1 MKRNTAIRLNTNF
14 ALDDDCLCVG
24 PTTSLRKRKRRLG
37 WRQFT
42 ALAITLSLSAC
53 STFGGDE
60 ENQVPLGR
68 VGFVKGFIGGIA
80 ADEPCA
86 VLIGR
91 EVLSAGGSA
100 ADAATAVYF
109 AMSVILPSAA
119 SLGGGGMCLIRDHE
133 TQAVEVLDF
142 RARPPSSSRP
152 AGLRP
157 VAVPGNPRGFFA
169 LHAKYG
175 RLKWGELLR
184 PAENLARFGTQV
196 SKALAAD
203 LRIAGRLLGNDPR
216 MWGAF
221 KGDDNRLVR
230 EGGFLDQLEL
240 AATLGRLRSRGGGD
254 FYSGPF
260 ARQFAQ
266 AVTDS
271 GSALNYDDLR
281 AFVPKWGRPI
291 TVPFIRS
298 TNLYFPAGTGD
309 AGLIAAE
316 MMAMLN
322 VDDAYED
329 ADGGERAHLIAETAE
344 RALAEKQQL
353 ARSGGSVA
361 GSERV
366 TEGRA
371 EQLMGTY
378 SSEQRRPVKGAAPAP
393 VQSVLEAGEASLAVL
408 DQRGSVVA
416 CSVTMNRP
424 FGAGMFARD
433 SGVLMAAP
441 PLPGREGESLSAMIL
456 ASTISNSVFYASAS
470 SGGAVAP
477 TALVNVAAK
486 VLLDEESDLS
496 SSLAA
501 KRIHHGGSNGVTYAE
516 KGTPRPILE
525 GLVRRG
531 HRTALVERLGN
542 VNSVYCSTGL
552 PAEIIDCGAGSD
564 LRGLGIASSSD

>member
-1 MKRNTAIRLNTNF
+1 M
-14 ALDDDCLCVG
+14 
-24 PTTSLRKRKRRLG
+24 
-37 WRQFT
+37 
-42 ALAITLSLSAC
+42 
-53 STFGGDE
+53 
-60 ENQVPLGR
+60 
-68 VGFVKGFIGGIA
+68 KGFIGGIA
-80 ADEPCA
+80 ADEPQA

-91 EVLSAGGSA
+91 DVLSAGGSA
-100 ADAATAVYF
+100 ADAAVAVYF
-109 AMSVILPSAA
+109 ALSVTLPSAA

-133 TQAVEVLDF
+133 TRGVEVLDF
-142 RARPPSSSRP
+142 RARPPARGRP

-196 SKALAAD
+196 SKAFAAD
-203 LRIAGRLLGNDPR
+203 LRIAGRMLGDDPG

-221 KGDDNRLVR
+221 KGDDNRLIR
-230 EGGFLDQLEL
+230 EGGYFDQLEL

-266 AVTDS
+266 AVQDS
-271 GSALNYDDLR
+271 GGAIDYDDLR
-281 AFVPKWGRPI
+281 TFAPKWGQPI

-298 TNLYFPAGTGD
+298 TNLYFPATVSD
-309 AGLIAAE
+309 AGPVAAR
-316 MMAMLN
+316 MMAMLT

-329 ADGGERAHLIAETAE
+329 ADEAERAHLLAETAE
-344 RALAEKQQL
+344 RAFAEQRRLAGP
-353 ARSGGSVA
+353 GGTVTTADS
-361 GSERV
+361 V
-366 TEGRA
+366 TEDRA
-371 EQLMGTY
+371 EQLMRTY

-408 DQRGSVVA
+408 DQRGSVVV
-416 CSVTMNRP
+416 CSMTMNRP
-424 FGAGMFARD
+424 FGAGLLAQGT
-433 SGVLMAAP
+433 GVLMAAP
-441 PLPGREGESLSAMIL
+441 PLPGREGESLSAVIL
-456 ASTISNSVFYASAS
+456 ASTIARQVFYASAS

-477 TALVNVAAK
+477 TALVNVAAQ
-486 VLLDEESDLS
+486 VLLDER
-496 SSLAA
+496 SSLASSLA
-501 KRIHHGGSNGVTYAE
+501 RKRIHHGGSDGVTYAE

-552 PAEIIDCGAGSD
+552 PADNIDCGAGSD
-564 LRGLGIASSSD
+564 PRGLGIASSSD

>member
-1 MKRNTAIRLNTNF
+1 M
-14 ALDDDCLCVG
+14 
-24 PTTSLRKRKRRLG
+24 
-37 WRQFT
+37 
-42 ALAITLSLSAC
+42 
-53 STFGGDE
+53 TFGGDE
-60 ENQVPLGR
+60 ETDVPLGR

-80 ADEPCA
+80 ADEPRA

-91 EVLSAGGSA
+91 DVLSAGGSA
-100 ADAATAVYF
+100 ADAAVAVYF
-109 AMSVILPSAA
+109 AMSVTLPSAA

-142 RARPPSSSRP
+142 RARPPSNRQPS
-152 AGLRP
+152 GLRP

-184 PAENLARFGTQV
+184 PAENLARFGTEV

-203 LRIAGRLLGNDPR
+203 LRVAGRMLGDDSR
-216 MWGAF
+216 MWGAL
-221 KGDDNRLVR
+221 KGDDSRLIR
-230 EGGFLDQLEL
+230 EGGFFDQLEL
-240 AATLGRLRSRGGGD
+240 AGTLGRLRSRGGGD

-266 AVTDS
+266 AVRDS
-271 GSALNYDDLR
+271 GGALDYDGLR

-291 TVPFIRS
+291 TVPFIRG
-298 TNLYFPAGTGD
+298 TNLYFPAGAGD
-309 AGLIAAE
+309 AGLIAAK
-316 MMAMLN
+316 MMTMLS

-329 ADGGERAHLIAETAE
+329 AGVDERAHLLAETAE
-344 RALAEKQQL
+344 RALAEKQLL
-353 ARSGGSVA
+353 AQSGGSVA
-361 GSERV
+361 GDDTV
-366 TEGRA
+366 TEDRA

-378 SSEQRRPVKGAAPAP
+378 SSERRRPVQGAAPAP

-408 DQRGSVVA
+408 DWRGSVVV

-424 FGAGMFARD
+424 FGAGLFARG

-456 ASTISNSVFYASAS
+456 SSRVGSRVFYASAS

-477 TALVNVAAK
+477 TAMVNVAAQ
-486 VLLDEESDLS
+486 VLLDEKSTLA
-496 SSLAA
+496 SSLAL
-501 KRIHHGGSNGVTYAE
+501 KRIHHGGSDGVTYAE
-516 KGTPRPILE
+516 KGTPRPVIE

-564 LRGLGIASSSD
+564 PRGLGIASSSD